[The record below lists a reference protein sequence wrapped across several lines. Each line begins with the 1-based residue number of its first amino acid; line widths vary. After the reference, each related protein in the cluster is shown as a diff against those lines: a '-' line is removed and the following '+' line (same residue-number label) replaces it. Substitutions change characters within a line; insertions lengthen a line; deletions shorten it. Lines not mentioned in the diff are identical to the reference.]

1 MRWSFGRPTTV
12 RTRIVALALA
22 PVLALMVLWS
32 FAMVS
37 VTGELRALVRVQG
50 VYDDFGTPVDTA
62 VGQIQIERRLAAAY
76 LGADHGT
83 AAALDLMEQQRRTD
97 RAVTAMRTAI
107 RDGDR
112 GRLSAR
118 QRQVLDAVLRSF
130 DGLDGLRERVL
141 SRAISWDR
149 AVTEY
154 GALVE
159 PGFDVQS
166 ALTALQA
173 GQLAR
178 EAQVVIELVRVRE
191 FVSREDALVAGARA
205 AGSLT
210 DGQYDTLTATIEDRR
225 VFERTYVPDLP
236 ADSRALFEEFQRG
249 SLYRELTRGEDAL
262 LRAGARGAGRP
273 SRPAPG
279 APPPTGPSSGTCSC
293 ARGRPSTPPNA
304 GGPSPTGS
312 WPRRRSS
319 VYSDSPPWDCPCGSP
334 CAAPGASRAA
344 WRPSGTPPTSSPP
357 ASCPT

>member
-130 DGLDGLRERVL
+130 DGLEGLRERVL

-178 EAQVVIELVRVRE
+178 EAQVVIELVRVRSS
-191 FVSREDALVAGARA
+191 SRGRTPSSPGREPPDRSPTASTTRSPRRSRT
-205 AGSLT
+205 AGSSSGRMCPTFPLT
-210 DGQYDTLTATIEDRR
+210 HA
-225 VFERTYVPDLP
+225 P
-236 ADSRALFEEFQRG
+236 
-249 SLYRELTRGEDAL
+249 
-262 LRAGARGAGRP
+262 P
-273 SRPAPG
+273 SRSSSAAP
-279 APPPTGPSSGTCSC
+279 C
-293 ARGRPSTPPNA
+293 
-304 GGPSPTGS
+304 TGS
-312 WPRRRSS
+312 
-319 VYSDSPPWDCPCGSP
+319 
-334 CAAPGASRAA
+334 
-344 WRPSGTPPTSSPP
+344 
-357 ASCPT
+357 